1 MYAFLDRLI
10 VFFPCIFRPSCA
22 ALVKCLER
30 GLEASGAKTI
40 NFGLKTTPMLHYL
53 VRCIN
58 TAGTSDAYG
67 EPTEEGYY
75 KKLTDAFKTAVVS
88 YISGGKNE

>member
-1 MYAFLDRLI
+1 LI
-10 VFFPCIFRPSCA
+10 LFYLFILSNSYNRPSCPE
-22 ALVKCLER
+22 LVKCLAL
-30 GLEASGAKTI
+30 GLKAAGAQTT

-75 KKLTDAFKTAVVS
+75 KKLTTAFATAVVRS
-88 YISGGKNE
+88 YHCAFIIL

>member
-1 MYAFLDRLI
+1 MLFIYF
-10 VFFPCIFRPSCA
+10 VSNHKVNRPSCPH
-22 ALVKCLER
+22 LVKCLEL
-30 GLEASGAKTI
+30 GLKVAGAQST

-75 KKLTDAFKTAVVS
+75 NKLTNAFAAAVVGILIVNFYGS
-88 YISGGKNE
+88 Y

>member
-1 MYAFLDRLI
+1 MLLLI
-10 VFFPCIFRPSCA
+10 RPSCPH
-22 ALVKCLER
+22 LVKCLEQ
-30 GLEASGAKTI
+30 GLEASGTKSI

-75 KKLTDAFKTAVVS
+75 KKLTTAFATTVVS
-88 YISGGKNE
+88 NILTRLIIWGY

>member
-1 MYAFLDRLI
+1 MGSI
-10 VFFPCIFRPSCA
+10 RPSCPE
-22 ALVKCLER
+22 LVKCLEV
-30 GLEASGAKTI
+30 GLKAAGANTT

-58 TAGTSDAYG
+58 TADTSDAYG

-75 KKLTDAFKTAVVS
+75 KKLTSAFATAVVS
-88 YISGGKNE
+88 ISVWL

>member
-1 MYAFLDRLI
+1 MFTKENTN
-10 VFFPCIFRPSCA
+10 RPSCA
-22 ALVKCLER
+22 HLVKCLER
-30 GLEASGAKTI
+30 GLEVAGAKTT

-58 TAGTSDAYG
+58 TQGTSDAYG

-75 KKLTDAFKTAVVS
+75 KKLANAFAAAVVS
-88 YISGGKNE
+88 

>member
-1 MYAFLDRLI
+1 MD
-10 VFFPCIFRPSCA
+10 RPSCPH
-22 ALVKCLER
+22 LVKCLEL
-30 GLEASGAKTI
+30 GLKVSGAQST

-58 TAGTSDAYG
+58 TAGTNDAYG

-75 KKLTDAFKTAVVS
+75 KKLTSAFAIAVVS
-88 YISGGKNE
+88 ILLYAK